1 MSKPFSNFFKSICE
15 GLLFPFCQ
23 FHKVIVLNQ
32 LALSGRKATQKHC
45 ALGPEARRLLEVAVE
60 RLGLSARAYT
70 RILKIARTISDL
82 EGASDLALPHVAEA
96 IQYRT
101 LDRQFSNP
109 RGVRFARE
117 TAERYLV

>member
-45 ALGPEARRLLEVAVE
+45 ALGPKGGSWRSRW
-60 RLGLSARAYT
+60 SAWVVPVVVPVV
-70 RILKIARTISDL
+70 
-82 EGASDLALPHVAEA
+82 LPVM
-96 IQYRT
+96 
-101 LDRQFSNP
+101 
-109 RGVRFARE
+109 VRC
-117 TAERYLV
+117 